1 MTIQTTGWCGR
12 AAGDLRVGP
21 PYCFFHVAPAPDGS
35 VLLVVGDVSGKG
47 LSAAMSVS
55 VIIGA
60 LRSNPMREPSQVLTQ
75 LNQAVYGFISGFAT
89 CCVALLTPEGQL
101 RDRRAPQHHGA
112 TLFSF

>member
-1 MTIQTTGWCGR
+1 M
-12 AAGDLRVGP
+12 
-21 PYCFFHVAPAPDGS
+21 
-35 VLLVVGDVSGKG
+35 LLVVGDVSGKG

-60 LRSNPMREPSQVLTQ
+60 LRSNPARDPSQVLTQ